1 MIICRDC
8 GLEFLKK
15 TTRLGFKNQCDDC
28 SQSDDTIRVLG
39 YNDGS
44 LNKSTS
50 ISVYK
55 GSDPRVRAKIK
66 NQKSRTGI

>member
-8 GLEFLKK
+8 GLEFEKK
-15 TTRLGFKNQCDDC
+15 SSKKGFKNQCDDC
-28 SQSDDTIRVLG
+28 SESDDTVRVLG

-55 GSDPRVRAKIK
+55 GSDPTVRAKISK
-66 NQKSRTGI
+66 QKSRTGL